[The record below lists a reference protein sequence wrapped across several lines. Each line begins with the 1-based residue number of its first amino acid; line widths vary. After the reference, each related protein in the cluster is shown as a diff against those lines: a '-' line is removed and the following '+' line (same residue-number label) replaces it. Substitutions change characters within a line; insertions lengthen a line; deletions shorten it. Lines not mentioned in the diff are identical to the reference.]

1 MRITALLENTSACG
15 LPVEHGLSLFVE
27 IENGCRF
34 LFDMGQTDLF
44 SRNALALGIDLNT
57 VDFAVLSHGHYDHG
71 GGLATFLKLNNHAP
85 VYMSRHAFEPHFNGT
100 EKYIGLDPSL
110 QASERIVYV
119 DEEKEIAPGLKLYNR
134 QDAVKVMDSGS
145 CGLNMVQDGKLQPE
159 DFRHEQY
166 LLAEENGKRI
176 LFSGCSHRGILN
188 IMHWFQPD
196 VLIGGFHLSKL
207 PLDEAL
213 SSFADR
219 LNTYPTTYYTCH
231 CTGTEQY
238 RFMQARMKNLHYL
251 SAGEN
256 ITL

>member
-1 MRITALLENTSACG
+1 MIRKYTFGHPIPTDA
-15 LPVEHGLSLFVE
+15 VVLSLPAEAGPVPF
-27 IENGCRF
+27 
-34 LFDMGQTDLF
+34 FDL
-44 SRNALALGIDLNT
+44 SREG
-57 VDFAVLSHGHYDHG
+57 
-71 GGLATFLKLNNHAP
+71 
-85 VYMSRHAFEPHFNGT
+85 
-100 EKYIGLDPSL
+100 
-110 QASERIVYV
+110 
-119 DEEKEIAPGLKLYNR
+119 
-134 QDAVKVMDSGS
+134 
-145 CGLNMVQDGKLQPE
+145 DGVILTRKLQPE

-207 PLDEAL
+207 PLDETLA
-213 SSFADR
+213 SFADR

-238 RFMQARMKNLHYL
+238 RFMQSRMKNLHYI
-251 SAGEN
+251 SAGDS